1 MTTVLFRGHMYRDSR
16 IKRTT
21 ILKRNDMIEI
31 VDGYEGEAI
40 YPVYRGTLI
49 PAPVN
54 GHTHIGDS
62 FIQEEPPEDLMSS
75 VGPGGFKHRYLSTV
89 SKSALVHGMK
99 GALSAALKSG
109 THRIY
114 DFREGGLEGT
124 AAIRKAASGLNI
136 DLKILG
142 RPATREEAL
151 RMVNMVSGFGMSAI
165 SDHNFD
171 FLLALSEMA
180 YGSGKIFSIHFSERT
195 REDIG
200 MLLQLKPSL
209 IVHGLKMTQ
218 EDIAAVQKNGIPLC
232 ITPRSNYLYGL
243 NADYSR
249 FYRNGLKVM
258 IGTDNG
264 FATTQD
270 TLSELSFLYFI
281 QRNFSR
287 IDPAVLLKSAVYD
300 PVAGETE
307 NSRYLL
313 FDNAYLS
320 EYQIVTKG
328 YAIRKR
334 LLQIT

>member
-1 MTTVLFRGHMYRDSR
+1 
-16 IKRTT
+16 
-21 ILKRNDMIEI
+21 
-31 VDGYEGEAI
+31 
-40 YPVYRGTLI
+40 
-49 PAPVN
+49 
-54 GHTHIGDS
+54 
-62 FIQEEPPEDLMSS
+62 MS
-75 VGPGGFKHRYLSTV
+75 
-89 SKSALVHGMK
+89 
-99 GALSAALKSG
+99 
-109 THRIY
+109 
-114 DFREGGLEGT
+114 
-124 AAIRKAASGLNI
+124 
-136 DLKILG
+136 
-142 RPATREEAL
+142 
-151 RMVNMVSGFGMSAI
+151 I
-165 SDHNFD
+165 S
-171 FLLALSEMA
+171 
-180 YGSGKIFSIHFSERT
+180 
-195 REDIG
+195 
-200 MLLQLKPSL
+200 
-209 IVHGLKMTQ
+209 
-218 EDIAAVQKNGIPLC
+218 
-232 ITPRSNYLYGL
+232 
-243 NADYSR
+243 ADYSR